1 MTEYPQD
8 DGGKYTTLMVAG
20 IAEVAGIAAVPAYA
34 EDALKPG
41 WQVYFG
47 VSSVAGAVAAAAAAV
62 AAVAAGGAVL
72 IEPDVAEEAGTIATL
87 EDPQGG
93 VFSVLEV

>member
-8 DGGKYTTLMVAG
+8 DGGKYTTLMVDG
-20 IAEVAGIAAVPAYA
+20 AE
-34 EDALKPG
+34 
-41 WQVYFG
+41 
-47 VSSVAGAVAAAAAAV
+47 AVA
-62 AAVAAGGAVL
+62 AAVAAGGMVL